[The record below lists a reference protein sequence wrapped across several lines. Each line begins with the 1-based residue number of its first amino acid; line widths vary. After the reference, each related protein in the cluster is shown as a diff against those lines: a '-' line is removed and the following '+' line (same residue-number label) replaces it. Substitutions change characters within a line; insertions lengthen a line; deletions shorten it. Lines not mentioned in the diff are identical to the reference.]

1 MEQQQMTAEEIY
13 VIAQKMA
20 TQFLVKEGLSKKH
33 HLIEDATQEIALA
46 GFQDLKETDEVGKI
60 GYRMQCRLKS
70 WWGRYCAQEAKQ
82 PIPEST
88 LPKFEGENGKMMSE
102 YDLPRNARRVNLF
115 QELAVREFIENSL
128 TLRQQQIVR
137 MTAAEFSNKEIALEL
152 GVSTRTIKRERDLM
166 KAKYRHDFD
175 RRETLLKFRRN
186 NK

>member
-33 HLIEDATQEIALA
+33 HLIEDATQEIGLA
-46 GFQDLKETDEVGKI
+46 GFQDLKETNEVDKI
-60 GYRMQCRLKS
+60 KKRMRDRLKS
-70 WWGRYCAQEAKQ
+70 WWGRYCAREAKQ
-82 PIPEST
+82 PIPQSSFPLIET
-88 LPKFEGENGKMMSE
+88 EDGEE
-102 YDLPRNARRVNLF
+102 ITAYDLPRNARRVNLF